1 VTNPFADP
9 GPATA
14 TAPPAA
20 PAPAPPPAAQP
31 TAPAPTVDQFGGADP
46 FANSDPAKPAA
57 KGPRLRELYGRLL
70 ILIPA
75 KVEVVPNRLGKPGET
90 QDRMTADVVVLD
102 GGTIHYGGKP
112 EEVPS
117 VPHDKTAEVP
127 HKFPSMF
134 ISSVALISQCRD
146 ALASR
151 QQGKPGMVIGRL
163 TKGEDTGKGN
173 PPWILTPATDADKAI
188 GRAWLASNDP
198 FTSAR

>member
-1 VTNPFADP
+1 MTNPFASGP
-9 GPATA
+9 APATA
-14 TAPPAA
+14 TAPPAPA
-20 PAPAPPPAAQP
+20 TAPAPP
-31 TAPAPTVDQFGGADP
+31 VDQFGGADP
-46 FANSDPAKPAA
+46 FANSDPAKPAP
-57 KGPRLRELYGRLL
+57 KGPRLRDLYGRLL
-70 ILIPA
+70 ILVPS
-75 KVEVVPNRLGKPGET
+75 KVETVPNRLGNPGET

-102 GGTIHYGGKP
+102 GGTVAYGGKP
-112 EEVPS
+112 EEMPP

-127 HKFPSMF
+127 YKFPAMF

-146 ALASR
+146 ALAAR